1 MPSVISNLCAAF
13 RFETREKSS
22 SEIIFYTNPRQ
33 KIDQSIS
40 GKYYPS
46 VNDPARANNV
56 TCRKHRSGCYRC
68 AVLIPTLRN
77 PNPPIVQIGNL
88 RRNLETFFSPRL
100 KLGIRKFGELTPVK
114 LLAVSER
121 SGLVSEVS
129 DWSLMMVGKERSVR

>member
-13 RFETREKSS
+13 RFETRDKSS

-33 KIDQSIS
+33 KIDQSIT

-68 AVLIPTLRN
+68 AGLIPTLRN
-77 PNPPIVQIGNL
+77 PNPPPVLVSNL
-88 RRNLETFFSPRL
+88 RRNLEALLGPRFT
-100 KLGIRKFGELTPVK
+100 RRARQVCDLTP
-114 LLAVSER
+114 LHLMAR
-121 SGLVSEVS
+121 SKSRGPPSQ
-129 DWSLMMVGKERSVR
+129 

>member
-33 KIDQSIS
+33 KIDQSIT

-77 PNPPIVQIGNL
+77 PNPPIVQISNL
-88 RRNLETFFSPRL
+88 RRNLVAFFCPRL
-100 KLGIRKFGELTPVK
+100 KVSVGKFGKLTPLK
-114 LLAVSER
+114 LLAVLER
-121 SGLVSEVS
+121 RSFVS
-129 DWSLMMVGKERSVR
+129 